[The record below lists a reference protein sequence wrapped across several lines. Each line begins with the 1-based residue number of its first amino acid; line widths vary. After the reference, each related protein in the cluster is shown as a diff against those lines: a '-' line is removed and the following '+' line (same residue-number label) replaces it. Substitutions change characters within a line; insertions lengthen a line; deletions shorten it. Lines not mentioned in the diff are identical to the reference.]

1 MSLYQYLQFQSNT
14 TSFLSEFFISVFG
27 PSFPSSEKPAPAILT
42 AFTLLLSLLTVTNY
56 WDCREQARGIMEGG
70 GSEVVRRHPK
80 AIPVSVEQESTR
92 LRFNATSE

>member
-42 AFTLLLSLLTVTNY
+42 AFALLLSLLTVTNY
-56 WDCREQARGIMEGG
+56 WDCRTLLTALLQHINF
-70 GSEVVRRHPK
+70 V
-80 AIPVSVEQESTR
+80 
-92 LRFNATSE
+92 

>member
-1 MSLYQYLQFQSNT
+1 MQIPQDYQGS
-14 TSFLSEFFISVFG
+14 SVLRG
-27 PSFPSSEKPAPAILT
+27 R
-42 AFTLLLSLLTVTNY
+42 VM
-56 WDCREQARGIMEGG
+56 CGGMEQARGIMEGG